1 LSSLGRRLEAL
12 EGELR
17 IPETEAQ
24 REEEKRRSEVRARIN
39 AELKRAEARVRRM
52 SPEELEAWR
61 NDPRRLAEL
70 EDLKE
75 RLERRRRDGT

>member
-1 LSSLGRRLEAL
+1 MSSLGRRLEAL

-17 IPETEAQ
+17 IPETEAK
-24 REEEKRRSEVRARIN
+24 REEERRRAETRARIT
-39 AELKRAEARVRRM
+39 AELVALEARIRSM
-52 SPEELEAWR
+52 SEAEREAWR